1 MTAAEATPELDDL
14 NDRAFLGHPK
24 GLGYLAFVE
33 GCERFSY
40 YSMQTLLV
48 LYMVKYLLLPENM
61 AGVIG
66 LQWLQQA
73 AYGGKEGQPLASA
86 IFGDYSSLVYLT
98 PIAGGLIADRWLGR
112 RATLLAGAVVMAIG
126 HFLMAFEGMFLFA
139 LLSLIVGVG
148 LFKGNIASQVGEL
161 YKPDDLRRA
170 MAFQI
175 FYIAI
180 NVSVIIA
187 PLISGTLG
195 EKVGWHY
202 GFGTAGIVM
211 VLGLLLYIKAG
222 PWLPKENRIADAA
235 ASAAGVNYPLMLGA
249 AVAIVVALRFI
260 APSVAAVDA
269 AGISGQV
276 GLATALGLLIGVAST
291 DRPRLSM
298 LLLLIPILALTM
310 LTNQEIFNA
319 YIVWADEQF
328 LRQWPSW
335 LEGKQLN
342 LLFTTIIFTSPFPT
356 SYMITIDAALSF
368 SMLAAVALFWK
379 WRSDAGKWEPDEIG
393 KMILGSVFVIGG
405 GLCLWFAAATQGDA
419 KIGLFWPVMFHLL
432 NSIGFAHIM
441 PVSLALFTKI
451 APKAIVATVVGIY
464 YLTFFAANKTVG
476 IIGGWYTTMDTPSF
490 WLLHVG
496 TAVAGLIGFVL
507 FKLVMGKRLA
517 EAQSA

>member
-1 MTAAEATPELDDL
+1 MTVSEATPELEL
-14 NDRAFLGHPK
+14 PAHDRAFLGHPK

-48 LYMVKYLLLPENM
+48 LYMVKYLLLPENIT
-61 AGVIG
+61 GVIG
-66 LQWLQQA
+66 LQWLQA
-73 AYGGKEGQPLASA
+73 IAYDGKEGQPLASA

-126 HFLMAFEGMFLFA
+126 HFLMAFEGLFLFA
-139 LLSLIVGVG
+139 LLALVVGVG

-161 YKPDDLRRA
+161 YGPKDLRRA

-202 GFGTAGIVM
+202 GFGTAGVVM
-211 VLGLLLYIKAG
+211 VAGLLLYIKAG
-222 PWLPKENRIADAA
+222 PWLPKEDRAADAR
-235 ASAAGVNYPLMLGA
+235 ASADGIDGKRLLGFTA
-249 AVAIVVALRFI
+249 AALLALFALGKVVPDFAAI
-260 APSVAAVDA
+260 
-269 AGISGQV
+269 GISGEV
-276 GLATALGLLIGVAST
+276 GLAVALGLLAAVAAA
-291 DRPRLSM
+291 DRPRVFA
-298 LLLLIPILALTM
+298 LLMLIPVLALAM
-310 LTNQEIFNA
+310 LTNQQIFNA
-319 YIVWADEQF
+319 YLVWADEHF
-328 LRQWPSW
+328 
-335 LEGKQLN
+335 QLT
-342 LLFTTIIFTSPFPT
+342 FFGTTLPT

-368 SMLAAVALFWK
+368 SMLAAVALYWK
-379 WRSDAGKWEPDEIG
+379 WRSDKGGWEPDEIG
-393 KMILGSVFVIGG
+393 KMIIGSFFVIGG
-405 GLCLWFAAATQGDA
+405 GLCLYLAAITQGTG

-441 PVSLALFTKI
+441 PVSLALFTKV

-464 YLTFFAANKTVG
+464 YLTFFTANKTVG
-476 IIGGWYTTMDTPSF
+476 IIGGWYSTMDTPTF
-490 WLLHVG
+490 WLVHVG
-496 TAVAGLIGFVL
+496 TAVAGLIGFIG
-507 FKLVMGKRLA
+507 FKMVIGQRLNDA
-517 EAQSA
+517 